1 MAEKE
6 KMITPEE
13 LKALREKYKKGMRV
27 ECIRLDDAFTPI
39 PAGTKGTVES
49 VDDIGTVHVNWD
61 CGSSLGAVY
70 GTDEIKPATVRLH
83 ISMAYTFVG
92 DTGIDIPLEL
102 VEGKTKEETLQAAYD
117 YAKDHINE
125 IPVADN
131 AEYVADSDTFEP
143 EDIDFGDED
152 GEGGAD

>member
-1 MAEKE
+1 MAEKN
-6 KMITPEE
+6 ITPEE
-13 LKALREKYKKGMRV
+13 LKALRKKFKKGMRV
-27 ECIRLDDAFTPI
+27 ECIRLEDEYTPI

-70 GTDEIKPATVRLH
+70 GVDEIRPATVRLQ
-83 ISMAYTFVG
+83 ITMAYTFVG
-92 DTGIDIPLEL
+92 NTGIDIPLEL
-102 VEGKTKEETLQAAYD
+102 VEGKSQEEALRAAYD

-143 EDIDFGDED
+143 EDIDFGDE
-152 GEGGAD
+152 GWEGGED

>member
-1 MAEKE
+1 MAERN
-6 KMITPEE
+6 ITPEE
-13 LKALREKYKKGMRV
+13 LKTLREKFKKGMRV
-27 ECIRLDDAFTPI
+27 ECIRLEDEYTPI
-39 PAGTKGTVES
+39 PAGTKGTVDY

-70 GTDEIKPATVRLH
+70 GTDEIKP
-83 ISMAYTFVG
+83 
-92 DTGIDIPLEL
+92 
-102 VEGKTKEETLQAAYD
+102 
-117 YAKDHINE
+117 E

-131 AEYVADSDTFEP
+131 AEYVPDSDTFEP